1 MKSAWA
7 KALSL
12 SFAVLAF
19 MVAFGRVRSKPPS
32 EFQIGE
38 VAGTASVEAF
48 AIDNYTASS
57 GSTPEVHAATAVELS
72 SGRIRA
78 FWYGG
83 TREGAKDVSI
93 YTAVFEPET
102 GIWSADEVLV
112 SRTSAGRELGRYI
125 RKLGNPMVT
134 RDQKGR
140 LWLFFVSVSVG
151 GWSGSAINFKVSD
164 DEGQSWSRA
173 RRLVTS
179 PFLNLGTLVRGAA
192 FLYRDGTMG
201 VPVYHEL
208 IGKFGELL
216 RLDPDGRIVSKTRL
230 SWGRSLYQP
239 VVVPLTSSDAVAL
252 FRQSHARLARVFS
265 ARSSNAGV
273 SFTPPEPT
281 KLANPDA
288 GIFALRSGER
298 HVLIAFNDS
307 EVDRSNLKLA
317 LSKDSGR
324 TFRIVYEVEPP
335 ATGDGEAPR
344 LAYPWLVESRAGEL
358 HLLYTWDRTRIQHV
372 RFRGAWRQVLER

>member
-1 MKSAWA
+1 MKNAWA
-7 KALSL
+7 KGLWL
-12 SFAVLAF
+12 SFVVFAFVLAF
-19 MVAFGRVRSKPPS
+19 SRVRPRPPA
-32 EFQIGE
+32 EFRIDDTTGPVSVGT
-38 VAGTASVEAF
+38 VAL
-48 AIDNYTASS
+48 DNYTASS
-57 GSTPEVHAATAVELS
+57 GSTPEVHAATAVELA

-83 TREGAKDVSI
+83 SREGAKDVSI
-93 YTAVFEPET
+93 YTAVFEPQT
-102 GIWSADEVLV
+102 GRWSADEVLV
-112 SRTSAGRELGRYI
+112 SRRSAGRELGRYI

-134 RDQKGR
+134 RDGNGR

-151 GWSGSAINFKVSD
+151 GWSGSAINYKVSD
-164 DEGQSWSRA
+164 DEGASWSRA

-265 ARSSNAGV
+265 ARSSDAGV
-273 SFTPPEPT
+273 SFTSPEPT
-281 KLANPDA
+281 TLANPDA
-288 GIFALRSGER
+288 GIFALRSGEKQ
-298 HVLIAFNDS
+298 VLVAFNDS
-307 EVDRSNLKLA
+307 EVDRRNLKLA
-317 LSKDSGR
+317 LSGDGGR
-324 TFRIVYEVEPP
+324 TFRIVFEVEPP
-335 ATGDGEAPR
+335 SRSDGGAPR
-344 LAYPWLVESRAGEL
+344 LAYPWLLESRIGEL
-358 HLLYTWDRTRIQHV
+358 HLLYTWDRKRIEHV
-372 RFRGAWRQVLER
+372 RFRGAWRHALAR